1 MAGIFDNEKDG
12 GILGR
17 VNDFFYK
24 DSGSS
29 LRENISNTL
38 MPPTSEILNRLQTQ
52 QQQEK
57 IFTPDKISNY
67 FSDLTAPAPAGN
79 LSYRTNA
86 EKQVA
91 IANQQKTNQSK
102 NLNGKVPNPENLP
115 ENTFLKAFSEYFDS
129 AKTNW
134 KDNGGFE
141 ALMSKPE
148 FGIGL
153 SLLQQASE
161 GKTIGEAGLKAA
173 LDGGLISRKYAQQ
186 IAARAKIAGP
196 VTGAERE
203 MARAVL
209 AESDL
214 GGTAAISTKIKNF
227 FTNKNTDA
235 LNARALDDIAE
246 RARANIKKEA
256 ESGSGKTVRT
266 NREHYEDATKQ
277 LLREGVIKLD
287 EGFWVLGGGVQ
298 STKGGLVNYKDIP
311 DNRKKQL
318 GGPVTKG
325 TSYLVGEV
333 GPEVFIPKE
342 TGKIVSYDDSKIINL
357 LLESNPQLKSVSP
370 ARAEKILRNRF
381 PDYFE

>member
-79 LSYRTNA
+79 LSYRTDA

-102 NLNGKVPNPENLP
+102 NVNGKVPNPENLP

-173 LDGGLISRKYAQQ
+173 LDGGLISRQYAKQ
-186 IAARAKIAGP
+186 IAARAKVIGP
-196 VTGAERE
+196 ATAAQIEQVKAKLLASGYGSTPSWYRQIITAIKGGSATAEQE
-203 MARAVL
+203 MAIGEMAKKAAKL
-209 AESDL
+209 AQD
-214 GGTAAISTKIKNF
+214 AA
-227 FTNKNTDA
+227 
-235 LNARALDDIAE
+235 L
-246 RARANIKKEA
+246 
-256 ESGSGKTVRT
+256 SGRGQGVDYGV
-266 NREHYEDATKQ
+266 YEDQAI
-277 LLREGVIKLD
+277 LNWIKENGLD
-287 EGFWVLGGGVQ
+287 
-298 STKGGLVNYKDIP
+298 KGGLNPFNKGSIKGKDKLSEDISKLP
-311 DNRKKQL
+311 KKEL